1 MSWAVEDWVWRSCTV
16 EDHLH
21 RYVLLAIAWHTD
33 ADGLTSRGPSFDRLA
48 EMVREDRKRVMAV
61 VDALEDAHEL
71 LVWRAPDDHRGRRP
85 ANRYAVVMGR
95 APHDVRQLAEAPRPR
110 AYAPPLAGTDQPS
123 GTDQPGAATAQ
134 PTASRHRPGRTPSSV
149 RPRSGFG
156 PPSVH
161 SRSSAERAG
170 GLGLGPGPGR
180 ASASRSSPAR
190 AAPPPDPRLEPLRCE
205 LDGIDVSWQ
214 MTDEQAT
221 AMAALIEVHGPRP
234 LAQVALDLVTAR
246 GKPTF
251 ARAWLGAWRELPVP
265 GAVADRGV
273 RTSDVPAPRPEAA
286 WCGQCDDRG
295 YRWEVDEAGLPLRP
309 CPRCHQTSTAP
320 APF

>member
-16 EDHLH
+16 QDDLQ
-21 RYVLLAIAWHTD
+21 RTVLLAIAWHAGD
-33 ADGLTSRGPSFDRLA
+33 DGTTSSGPSLDRLA
-48 EMVREDRKRVMAV
+48 EMVRRDRKTVMAAV
-61 VDALEDAHEL
+61 AALEAAEEL
-71 LVWRAPDDHRGRRP
+71 VVWRTVVTARTRRP
-85 ANRYAVVMGR
+85 SNRYAVAMGR
-95 APHDVRQLAEAPRPR
+95 RPDDVRLHVEERRHR
-110 AYAPPLAGTDQPS
+110 ARVLVAAGTDQH
-123 GTDQPGAATAQ
+123 AAPVRPHRTA
-134 PTASRHRPGRTPSSV
+134 PSV
-149 RPRSGFG
+149 RPA
-156 PPSVH
+156 PP
-161 SRSSAERAG
+161 RSSHGPATVQPRSVGERAG

-190 AAPPPDPRLEPLRCE
+190 AAPPPDPRLEPLRRE
-205 LDGIDVSWQ
+205 LDGVDVSWQ
-214 MTDEQAT
+214 MTDEQST
-221 AMAALIEVHGPRP
+221 AMVALLEVHGPRT

-251 ARAWLGAWRELPVP
+251 ARAWLGTWREMPMP
-265 GAVADRGV
+265 AAVADRGG